1 MSYRI
6 ANFKVLAH
14 NLTSFV
20 TSIIL
25 YPRIMPKRIVSYV
38 RIVKSAVTVHIS
50 VIVTPLVRFQNYFAL
65 IFLVTEWTDC
75 ESLMKATAFIRDEVQ
90 FYHAE
95 PVVIFVLKYR
105 LTSLPQLRSCAVDR
119 TGAKSY
125 PHVLWCLCRKKK
137 SNLKKWRKRTNI
149 HYYILIIIYLL
160 KFTAVTLCS
169 KYIMKLY

>member
-1 MSYRI
+1 MTYRI

-14 NLTSFV
+14 RLTIFV

-25 YPRIMPKRIVSYV
+25 YPRIIPKRIVFYV
-38 RIVKSAVTVHIS
+38 RIVKSAVPIS

-95 PVVIFVLKYR
+95 PVVISVLKYIGLPHSLNYEAAL
-105 LTSLPQLRSCAVDR
+105 LTGQGRNR
-119 TGAKSY
+119 TPTFCDFYVERTNRTWKNDASA
-125 PHVLWCLCRKKK
+125 KKK
-137 SNLKKWRKRTNI
+137 
-149 HYYILIIIYLL
+149 
-160 KFTAVTLCS
+160 
-169 KYIMKLY
+169 